1 MKPLKQDKTKVEKFK
16 AVVLNT
22 FEESENRTQGLIKV
36 WKNEDLIFIY
46 ETHAIVY
53 ALVNKI
59 VNRIANGGYEWLKD
73 NENIEDANTE
83 AIENIFSGTSGNSST
98 LLQIREMVRNLLVVG
113 DTYIEKVAF
122 NPRVVK
128 LDTVSPK
135 YMRKKVSAT
144 GEILEYIQYRNGKIL
159 TRWTPE
165 EMYNES
171 LNNSDVYGV
180 GRVEAIMREIQADL
194 GAIVFNTKFFENSAT
209 PATIIKLKDEIAHKS
224 KEEKDEYRKQLLS
237 QYQGALNSGKPMIN
251 NIIEEVITIDRD
263 LDKMQFTESRD
274 KFIEKAC
281 AAFDMSKSMIGITD
295 SANEATASNTMQK
308 EFYLNAV
315 RPYEQIIE
323 RFINDEILPDLGFE
337 GYELHILEQNFVDEA
352 EKIDS
357 IIKQRDAG
365 LISTN
370 QARNMLGLESIEE
383 DWADELQVKT
393 GTGFIPL
400 APQEPENNPS
410 LDVANNMPDE
420 AQAQKSVYKRIKDL
434 FIINED
440 KE

>member
-1 MKPLKQDKTKVEKFK
+1 MKPLKQEKIKIQKFK
-16 AVVLNT
+16 AVVLDT
-22 FEESENRTQGLIKV
+22 FEESENKTQGLIKK
-36 WKNEDLIFIY
+36 WKNSDLIFIY
-46 ETHAIVY
+46 ESHAIVY

-59 VNRIANGGYEWLKD
+59 VNRIANGGYEWKKD
-73 NENIEDANTE
+73 GEQIKDVNTE
-83 AIENIFSGTSGNSST
+83 AIEKIFSGTSGNSST
-98 LLQIREMVRNLLVVG
+98 LLQIREMVRNLLIVG
-113 DTYIEKVAF
+113 DTYVEKIAF

-144 GEILEYIQYRNGKIL
+144 GELLEYIQYRNGRVL
-159 TRWTPE
+159 TRWAPE

-224 KEEKDEYRKQLLS
+224 KEEKEEYKKQLLS

-251 NIIEEVITIDRD
+251 NIIEDVITIDRD
-263 LDKMQFTESRD
+263 LDKMQFTKSRD

-281 AAFDMSKSMIGITD
+281 SAFDMSKSMIGITD

-315 RPYEQIIE
+315 RPYEQTIE
-323 RFINDEILPDLGFE
+323 RFVNDEILADLGFE
-337 GYELHILEQNFVDEA
+337 GYELHILEQKFVDETQ
-352 EKIDS
+352 KVDS

-370 QARNMLGLESIEE
+370 QARNMLGLDSIEE
-383 DWADELQVKT
+383 DWADELQVRT
-393 GTGFIPL
+393 GTGFISL
-400 APQEPENNPS
+400 APQDLMDSPS

-420 AQAQKSVYKRIKDL
+420 IEAQKSVFKRIKDL
-434 FIINED
+434 FNTNES